1 MGKAGRLGRQV
12 AVLALLAVAGL
23 GIATAGLR
31 AADDLSPLDLSR
43 LDATGAVVT
52 AADGR
57 VLRLF
62 PSEDGILR
70 LPVRPQD
77 LAEIDPGYRALL
89 LAVEDKRFRRHD
101 GVDPLA
107 VARAA
112 LTALASGR
120 VRSGASTIT
129 MQLARLL
136 DPKPRTLAAKLEEMF
151 RAWQLERRFGKD
163 EILAMYLTLAPYGG
177 RVEGVRA
184 AALTWFGKEPRALTP
199 GETGLLVALPQA
211 PARLRPDRAPEAAA
225 AARAAIL
232 ARGTAAGVLAADVAA
247 RAALEPLPGAQ
258 RAIAVHAP
266 HLARDLAS
274 RDAGQAGSG
283 GWQRAPLATTLDAD
297 LQAQVEAILAARAPA
312 FGAAAGIAALVVDNR
327 SRRVL
332 AYAGNADFLD
342 EDRAGH
348 VDMVTATR
356 SPGSTLKPV
365 IYAMAFDA
373 GLAHPETYVRDA
385 PASFGGYRPRNFASE
400 YHGDITL
407 REALQLSLNV
417 PAVRLMER
425 LGPPAFVSR
434 LRRAG
439 TALALPDDAAPGL
452 AVALGGVGI
461 NLRDLTGL
469 YAALAD
475 DGRVR
480 PLRTVPGEGRPAADE
495 APLFGAPARW
505 HVGRILADAGRP
517 ADRVAAG
524 YASRGIA
531 FKTGTSYGFR
541 DAWAVGFDRDHTVGV
556 WLGRA
561 DGTPLAGITGL
572 SAAAPILFRIFDLL
586 PAGAAP
592 PGPVPP
598 GTLVAGHADLPPPLQ
613 RLDGGAAQL
622 AALRFDDGAPRITF
636 PPDTA
641 ELDLRD
647 LAGGLPLQAE
657 GGTRPLRWL
666 VDGRPLPSPT
676 LSRQA
681 MLSPDGPGFL
691 DIAVVDAQGRRDGV
705 ALRLRRAGPDRAPA
719 SVLTPAAPRK
729 EALRAVAP
737 QASP

>member
-1 MGKAGRLGRQV
+1 M
-12 AVLALLAVAGL
+12 LALLAVAGL

-31 AADDLSPLDLSR
+31 AADALSPPDLSR
-43 LDATGAVVT
+43 LAATGAVVT

-89 LAVEDKRFRRHD
+89 LAVEDKRFHRHD

-112 LTALASGR
+112 LNAAASGQ

-136 DPKPRTLAAKLEEMF
+136 EPKPRTLAAKLEEMF

-177 RVEGVRA
+177 RVEGLRA
-184 AALTWFGKEPRALTP
+184 AALTWFGKEPQALTR
-199 GETGLLVALPQA
+199 GEAALLVALPQA

-225 AARAAIL
+225 NARAAIL
-232 ARGTAAGVLAADVAA
+232 ARGATAGVLAPDVAA
-247 RAALEPLPGAQ
+247 RAALEPLPDAQ

-266 HLARDLAS
+266 HLARDLAA
-274 RDAGQAGSG
+274 RAAGQAGAG
-283 GWQRAPLATTLDAD
+283 GWRRPPLATTLDAD
-297 LQAQVEAILAARAPA
+297 LQAQVEGILAARAPA
-312 FGAAAGIAALVVDNR
+312 YGEAAGIAALVVDNR
-327 SRRVL
+327 SRQVL

-348 VDMVTATR
+348 VDMVAAPR

-385 PASFGGYRPRNFASE
+385 PASFGGYRPRNFGGE

-439 TALALPDDAAPGL
+439 AALALPDDTAPGL
-452 AVALGGVGI
+452 AVALGGIGI
-461 NLRDLTGL
+461 SLRDLTGL

-475 DGRVR
+475 DGRMR
-480 PLRTVPGEGRPAADE
+480 PLLTTPETADLAAADE
-495 APLFGAPARW
+495 PPLFGAPARW
-505 HVGRILADAGRP
+505 HVGRILAAASRP

-524 YASRGIA
+524 YARRGIA

-541 DAWAVGFDRDHTVGV
+541 DAWAIGFDRDHTVGV

-572 SAAAPILFRIFDLL
+572 TAAAPILFRIFDLL
-586 PAGAAP
+586 PAGAPP
-592 PGPVPP
+592 PGPLPP
-598 GTLVAGHADLPPPLQ
+598 GTLVAGHDGLPPPLQ
-613 RLDGGAAQL
+613 RLDGGMAATD
-622 AALRFDDGAPRITF
+622 ALRFDDGAPRITF
-636 PPDTA
+636 PPDAA
-641 ELDLRD
+641 EMDLRD

-666 VDGRPLPSPT
+666 VDGRPLGST
-676 LSRQA
+676 ALSRQA
-681 MLSPDGPGFL
+681 TLRPDGPGFL
-691 DIAVVDAQGRRDGV
+691 EIAVVDAQGRRDGV
-705 ALRLRRAGPDRAPA
+705 ALRLRRAPPGDAEMPSPGRLVRAD
-719 SVLTPAAPRK
+719 
-729 EALRAVAP
+729 
-737 QASP
+737 